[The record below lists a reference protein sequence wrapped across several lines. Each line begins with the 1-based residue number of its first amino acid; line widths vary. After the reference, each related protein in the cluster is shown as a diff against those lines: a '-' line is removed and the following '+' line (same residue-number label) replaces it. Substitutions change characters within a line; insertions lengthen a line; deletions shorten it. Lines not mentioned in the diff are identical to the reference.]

1 MDAPMHLT
9 LVFHF
14 QVNAVVIKVSIPFAR
29 RPLLLILAL
38 IHTVWGLMPRA
49 VGINGI
55 ILVSPGYDTTYSVLA
70 PSMGE
75 PAVESLMSD
84 EATVVADV
92 PEGAVLGDVIGV
104 RKLTLGALDTSW
116 VTGALDFRSFRDV

>member
-1 MDAPMHLT
+1 MRLT
-9 LVFHF
+9 PVFHF
-14 QVNAVVIKVSIPFAR
+14 QVDAVIIEVSIPFTR
-29 RPLLLILAL
+29 CPLFFILAL